1 MFSFVTNRRKIKI
14 NISLYFQS
22 FLKITP
28 NQTRDKTHAKTKPNL
43 AVPWATSAQSNLYFL
58 QPKRIWAKISES
70 AQFHFPFIQFLLFC
84 NAYLRSF
91 SAEISERK
99 YFPFR
104 FFLIFLSTK
113 QTPQILHFGRS
124 LILFFS
130 VQFLSFIKTLISQFK
145 FPKF

>member
-43 AVPWATSAQSNLYFL
+43 AVPWVTSAQSNLYFL

-130 VQFLSFIKTLISQFK
+130 VQF
-145 FPKF
+145 